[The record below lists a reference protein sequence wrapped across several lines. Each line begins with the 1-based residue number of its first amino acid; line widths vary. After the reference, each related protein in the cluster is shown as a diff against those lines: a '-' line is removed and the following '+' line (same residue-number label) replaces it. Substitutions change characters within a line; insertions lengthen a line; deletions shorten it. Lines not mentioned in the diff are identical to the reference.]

1 LEGVKLVTF
10 RIDEDATHF
19 CLPPFLLEN
28 EQKRQCLIAKDRLQ
42 ASGNNIPDAFL
53 ASLLAFHAD
62 LLDNLLGRQG
72 GLILPSQVVDRR
84 LAGCDRHDGGLVF
97 T

>member
-1 LEGVKLVTF
+1 LV
-10 RIDEDATHF
+10 
-19 CLPPFLLEN
+19 
-28 EQKRQCLIAKDRLQ
+28 AKDCLQ
-42 ASGNNIPDAFL
+42 ASGNNVPDAFL

-72 GLILPSQVVDRR
+72 GLVLPSQVVYRR